1 MYSVCGSEIRMIASD
16 SRFFMRLQFSCQP
29 GLWAHMKARL
39 EVEEFPS
46 NFTQVLV
53 SRSQLLS
60 IELPQIMQPNIPR
73 LSD

>member
-1 MYSVCGSEIRMIASD
+1 
-16 SRFFMRLQFSCQP
+16 MRLQFSCQP

-60 IELPQIMQPNIPR
+60 IELPRIMQPHIPR
-73 LSD
+73 LSDRIERSGKHAQRVAIAFL